1 MEMEQK
7 LERLEE
13 IIDRLKDDEEVSVEE
28 LREIAQ
34 DLETG
39 KKYRCATCQ
48 MFCTGE
54 DVMVIFNT
62 ETEEFLQIEV
72 PMDES
77 EDLIITRAN

>member
-1 MEMEQK
+1 MVQQK
-7 LERLEE
+7 QLERLEVIIERLEEDQE
-13 IIDRLKDDEEVSVEE
+13 ISAEE
-28 LREIAQ
+28 LRDVAH

-62 ETEEFLQIEV
+62 ETQEFIQIEV
-72 PMDES
+72 PMDEG
-77 EDLIITRAN
+77 EELIVTRVS

>member
-1 MEMEQK
+1 MEQK